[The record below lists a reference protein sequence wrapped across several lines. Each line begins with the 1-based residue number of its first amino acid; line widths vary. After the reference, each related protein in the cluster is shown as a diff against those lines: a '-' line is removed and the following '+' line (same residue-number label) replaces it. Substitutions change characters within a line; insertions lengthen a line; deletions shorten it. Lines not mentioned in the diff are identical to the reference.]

1 MRIRKFL
8 VPFFSLALATSVIT
22 SNARCNADEIAPP
35 DFAWWR
41 EARFGMFV
49 HWGLYSEAGSVWKD
63 RFLPG
68 WSEWMLNRKKI
79 PPAEYYAEL
88 MPRFDP
94 ADFDANA
101 WVIAA
106 KNAGMK
112 YIVITTKHHEGFAIW
127 PSAIGDR
134 DIAETK
140 FGKPI
145 ADGGRGRDPLRELAD
160 ACERHGLKLGFYYSL
175 LDWAHPDY
183 LPRREWDMRPIDG
196 AEYSRYAQFMRA
208 QVKELLDGRYGKIAV
223 LWGDGDWEH
232 GAREHTSDEIVAM
245 ARALQP
251 GILVNDRWS
260 QPGDYATPENKI
272 PESRLDRPWET
283 CMTLNGSWGFARD
296 DYDFKSAPVV
306 LQNLADIVSKGGNYL
321 LNIGPDGRGRIDTG
335 SLAVLAGIGQWMQTH
350 STSIY
355 RNGHTALPIPEWGRW
370 TMGLNLDGTSTLNA
384 HIFSS
389 PKSGVIRL
397 DGVIDDPTEVR
408 VLGGEFA
415 SPTFRREGPDVV
427 ANLEPA
433 ALDAISKT
441 SAHSVLAFDF
451 ATAPRI
457 LTAPAILGDER
468 MFVGTTTVRFAPP
481 PAGAT
486 IHLTTDGSQPNANTV
501 ALGANDRGEFAVVLD
516 RTSTLR
522 ARTSWQGN
530 MSNAETTV
538 LFSRSELLPAKKC
551 GDTLGL
557 EARVILGE
565 FEIVPANEAF
575 EVSTQKSLNKT
586 ITIPVGVPADRYA
599 VQLQG
604 MIDVPASGVYRF
616 EIASDDG
623 SELWIAGVRII
634 DNGGL
639 HGAIPKVGDVALAIG
654 CHDLDV
660 RMFESVGS
668 EALVL
673 RWRLPLTT
681 QFAEIPVEAFRR
693 KP

>member
-1 MRIRKFL
+1 MRIRKLL
-8 VPFFSLALATSVIT
+8 VQFFSLALTTSAIT
-22 SNARCNADEIAPP
+22 SNTPCTADEIAPP

-49 HWGLYSEAGSVWKD
+49 HWGLYSEAGSVWKE

-79 PPAEYYAEL
+79 PPEEYYAEL

-101 WVIAA
+101 WVLAA

-112 YIVITTKHHEGFAIW
+112 YIVITTKHHEGFANW
-127 PSAIGDR
+127 PSAVSDR
-134 DIAETK
+134 DIAATK

-145 ADGGRGRDPLRELAD
+145 SEGGRGRDPLRELAD
-160 ACERHGLKLGFYYSL
+160 ACERHGMKLGFYYSL

-183 LPRREWDMRPIDG
+183 LPRRDWDVRPIDG
-196 AEYSRYAQFMRA
+196 AEYARYAQFMRA

-251 GILVNDRWS
+251 GILVNNRWAL
-260 QPGDYATPENKI
+260 PGDYATPENSI
-272 PESRLDRPWET
+272 PDAMLDRPWET
-283 CMTLNGSWGFARD
+283 CMTLNGSWGYARD
-296 DYDFKSAPVV
+296 DHDFKTAPVV

-321 LNIGPDGRGRIDTG
+321 LNIGPDGRGRIDPE
-335 SLAVLAGIGQWMQTH
+335 SLAVLAEIGQWMRTH

-355 RNGHTALPIPEWGRW
+355 RNGHTPLPIPEWGRW
-370 TMGLNLDGTSTLNA
+370 TMGTNQDGSTTINA
-384 HIFSS
+384 HIFSP
-389 PKSGVIRL
+389 PKSGLIRL
-397 DGVIDDPTEVR
+397 DGVIDNPTAVR

-415 SPTFRREGPDVV
+415 APTFRREGPDLV
-427 ANLEPA
+427 ANLDPA
-433 ALDAISKT
+433 VQEAISKT
-441 SAHSVLAFDF
+441 SAHSVVAIDF
-451 ATAPRI
+451 TTPPRI
-457 LTAPAILGDER
+457 LTAPVIVGDDR

-481 PAGAT
+481 PTGAT
-486 IHLTTDGSQPNANTV
+486 IHVTTDGSQPNANTL
-501 ALGANDRGEFAVVLD
+501 ALTSNPQGEFAIVLD

-530 MSNAETTV
+530 MSNAETTLTFV
-538 LFSRSELLPAKKC
+538 RSELLPAKKC
-551 GDTLGL
+551 GDTIGL
-557 EARVILGE
+557 DARAIAGT
-565 FEIVPANEAF
+565 FEIVPANDAF
-575 EVSTQKSLNKT
+575 ENATQKSV
-586 ITIPVGVPADRYA
+586 IQSVAIPVGVPADRYA
-599 VQLQG
+599 IQLRG

-623 SELWIAGVRII
+623 SELWIDGVRVI

-639 HGAIPKVGDVALAIG
+639 HGAVPKVGDVALAIG

-668 EALVL
+668 EALAL
-673 RWRLPLTT
+673 RWRLPMTT
-681 QFAEIPVEAFRR
+681 QFAEIPMEAFRSKR
-693 KP
+693 